1 MSEEIDYRPP
11 PAKALERGK
20 GDKGPDPR
28 DQEITG
34 RKLVETLGHFGV
46 EAKIVGVVSGPH
58 VSRYELRLAPGI
70 KVKKVTE
77 LANDLAYALAST
89 DIRIL
94 APIPGKQAVGVEV
107 PNARRRMVR
116 LGDIYAGRPEKTS
129 PLVAWLGKGIDGNPV
144 WTDLAKMP
152 HVLVAGTTG
161 SGKCGCVNAILS
173 SILMQASPNEVRLVL
188 VDPKQVELNHYENV
202 PHLLTPVVTSPRLA
216 ANVLSNLIGEM
227 ETRYG
232 IMSEARCR
240 NLVELNRNRQKKG
253 EAPLPHIL
261 CVIDELADLMMVA
274 PAEVEDSIIR
284 LAQKSRAT
292 GIHLVLATQRPST
305 DIITGTIKVNI
316 PSRIAFAVSSQTDS
330 RVILDQGGA
339 ESLLGQGDMLFRGAG
354 SSKLQRVQG
363 AFITEDEIARI
374 TNHWARQ
381 GEPEFEAE
389 LLETPEE
396 AVEEGAATATS
407 TPTATTCSTRR
418 SGSSSQTET
427 ASVSM
432 IQRRLRVGYTRAGRL
447 IDMLERRGV
456 ISGYEGSKPRQVLI
470 TQADLNRVLAPAGQ
484 GRGRPTP
491 SRRSTSIPSLTR
503 PAGPWLA
510 AASGSFSRVIRA
522 GIVVTGTEVITGRIS
537 DSNGPWVSEQLAEL
551 GVEVAH
557 ILVVADRPDDLEA
570 ALRFLAAE
578 GMDLIVTSGG
588 LGPTADDLTAEV
600 VGRFAGRELVL
611 DEAMEEKIAEI
622 LRGFA
627 KRGGFDF
634 DEEAM
639 MEANR
644 KQAMVPEGAIALDP
658 VGTAPGLVVPA
669 GERVVIVLP
678 GPPRELQPM
687 WPAALETEPVREVLD
702 RATPLRGYTLRMF
715 GVPESEI
722 AKSLREIE
730 GDGVDDRR
738 GRDHH
743 LPAPRRDRDRR
754 PLPRRGGG
762 GRRRGARRA
771 SASATSATSS
781 ASTAR
786 RSTRRWRNCCEGGG
800 WAWPSPAA
808 AACWRRGSPTC
819 PGASEYLAGSVV
831 AYSNEAKDGAA
842 RRRPGA
848 DRGARARSRR
858 RSPRRWRSGRW
869 SASGPTSRSRSPASP
884 GPTAAPRRSRSA
896 TSAST
901 PASPTAPRSPAT
913 RSSPAAASDIRERS
927 ALVGDAPAA
936 DPARR
941 RRAAALG
948 AISRSSRA
956 SRRRLVAKAP

>member
-1 MSEEIDYRPP
+1 MFVRKKRAPARKAKAGKKRAKAAKPKGGIHLPAGLEQRHLDLIGLFLVAFGVYLVFVLFFGWEGGKVGYGVETGLDYLFGGVGARIFTVLVLLSGGMLLTGTSVSALARGVGRGARATSRAVFHGGDAAARTVARSHMDWREQRETRAAETAAGPTDVMSSYPDTNEFEPTVQLAEEPGDEPDLGADDFDRELEEISTSEEDAIAVDGPASDDLRNYDPADAVAVVDEGDRAQAGLTPLGSKRGVTMSEEIDYRPP

-28 DQEITG
+28 DQEVTG

-107 PNARRRMVR
+107 PNARRRIVR

-161 SGKCGCVNAILS
+161 SGKSACVNGILS

-240 NLVELNRNRQKKG
+240 NLVELNRYRKKKG
-253 EAPLPHIL
+253 DAPLPHIL

-363 AFITEDEIARI
+363 AFITEEEIARI

-389 LLETPEE
+389 LLETPED
-396 AVEEGAATATS
+396 AVE
-407 TPTATTCSTRR
+407 
-418 SGSSSQTET
+418 SGSEGEFDPDSDDLLDEAIRLVVQTET

-470 TQADLNRVLAPAGQ
+470 TQADLNRVLAPAGK
-484 GRGRPTP
+484 G
-491 SRRSTSIPSLTR
+491 
-503 PAGPWLA
+503 AGPEP
-510 AASGSFSRVIRA
+510 V
-522 GIVVTGTEVITGRIS
+522 
-537 DSNGPWVSEQLAEL
+537 
-551 GVEVAH
+551 
-557 ILVVADRPDDLEA
+557 
-570 ALRFLAAE
+570 AAE
-578 GMDLIVTSGG
+578 ID
-588 LGPTADDLTAEV
+588 ADA
-600 VGRFAGRELVL
+600 
-611 DEAMEEKIAEI
+611 
-622 LRGFA
+622 
-627 KRGGFDF
+627 
-634 DEEAM
+634 
-639 MEANR
+639 
-644 KQAMVPEGAIALDP
+644 
-658 VGTAPGLVVPA
+658 
-669 GERVVIVLP
+669 
-678 GPPRELQPM
+678 
-687 WPAALETEPVREVLD
+687 
-702 RATPLRGYTLRMF
+702 
-715 GVPESEI
+715 
-722 AKSLREIE
+722 
-730 GDGVDDRR
+730 
-738 GRDHH
+738 
-743 LPAPRRDRDRR
+743 
-754 PLPRRGGG
+754 
-762 GRRRGARRA
+762 
-771 SASATSATSS
+771 
-781 ASTAR
+781 
-786 RSTRRWRNCCEGGG
+786 
-800 WAWPSPAA
+800 
-808 AACWRRGSPTC
+808 
-819 PGASEYLAGSVV
+819 
-831 AYSNEAKDGAA
+831 
-842 RRRPGA
+842 
-848 DRGARARSRR
+848 
-858 RSPRRWRSGRW
+858 
-869 SASGPTSRSRSPASP
+869 
-884 GPTAAPRRSRSA
+884 
-896 TSAST
+896 
-901 PASPTAPRSPAT
+901 
-913 RSSPAAASDIRERS
+913 
-927 ALVGDAPAA
+927 
-936 DPARR
+936 
-941 RRAAALG
+941 
-948 AISRSSRA
+948 
-956 SRRRLVAKAP
+956 